1 MSRVVSFADRARQPE
16 QGGIVAA
23 TMLGKGAALVLGWH
37 RDRLPRRGV
46 ASGGDGEARGPF
58 RLTAWAHEE
67 PGLCW
72 FVAAIQLHGALPS
85 PGALVT
91 LHAQGM
97 PDRLL
102 STWPAELIGARELT
116 EEVARRATAR
126 PGDVALFLAELV
138 EQAPRGTVLRGILR
152 RFLGSVAVADGAVEI
167 AGRHG
172 TMLILQGWGTAEPG
186 AQAVFAEGPVVRV
199 PIALATFARPDI
211 ALPATGLVEALMLSE
226 PWQGGVPQSLH
237 VIADG
242 RIRRRSLVAAPQL
255 LGSLETAAHLAE
267 MMKRLDADPEA
278 LASLGRAARPP
289 YEGHETLSRA
299 AAPLS
304 AALDLC
310 ACIPGVGVYVAGWLL
325 DPRAA
330 VAGVTLCGEGGFAA
344 RLDDVWTRVARP
356 DVVAGVSGDCRFA
369 AIAGD
374 AHGFAAFVSC
384 ALPDRSD
391 GLHLAFEISGGGVA
405 YLPVQVAPGGARALM
420 QRIAASIDLH
430 KPTGLSVVE
439 AQLSP
444 LLATAAMCEA
454 GTEATILRAP
464 RASRTALILPLPEP
478 EAPPAAMLSPF
489 LNDPPVPGEEELVLV
504 LGPAW
509 RGPALTELLAVID
522 LCGLSP
528 AIMIAEERISI
539 AEAWEI
545 GAAATRAPLLLCLP
559 GTGLAA
565 ATGWRQ
571 ALVAALPEGGENDPR
586 VIVPTL
592 LYEDGSV
599 RSTGF
604 DQLIASDAPPYLRL
618 RRPHAGMPQAAIPA
632 GDRADGAMRRGA
644 VLAGA
649 LVTREA
655 HRRGGGFAR
664 FGLRTPAQETGFFLR
679 LADAGGICSWH
690 GDIAVVAPEA
700 KERGPAWHDA
710 ARLAEGHALRALWGG
725 AGR

>member
-1 MSRVVSFADRARQPE
+1 MSRVVSLADRARQPE
-16 QGGIVAA
+16 AGGILAA

-46 ASGGDGEARGPF
+46 ASSGEEGARGPF

-72 FVAAIQLHGALPS
+72 FLAAIQLHGSLPA
-85 PGALVT
+85 PGALVA

-116 EEVARRATAR
+116 EEVVKRATAR

-152 RFLGSVAVADGAVEI
+152 RFLGSAAVEDGAVEI
-167 AGRHG
+167 VGRHG
-172 TMLILQGWGTAEPG
+172 AMLVLQGWGTAEPG
-186 AQAVFAEGPVVRV
+186 AQAVFAEGQVVRV
-199 PIALATFARPDI
+199 PISLATFARPDI
-211 ALPATGLVEALMLSE
+211 PPPATGLVEALMLPE
-226 PWQGGVPQSLH
+226 PWQGGPPQSLH

-278 LASLGRAARPP
+278 LAALGRAARPP

-310 ACIPGVGVYVAGWLL
+310 AAIPGAGVYVAGWLL
-325 DPRAA
+325 DPAA
-330 VAGVTLCGEGGFAA
+330 SVASVSLCGEGGFAV

-356 DVVAGVSGDCRFA
+356 DVVAGASSDRRFA

-374 AHGFAAFVSC
+374 AHGFAAFVPC
-384 ALPDRSD
+384 TLPAGHDE
-391 GLHLAFEISGGGVA
+391 LHLAFELAGGGVA
-405 YLPVQVAPGGARALM
+405 YLPVQAAPGAPRALM

-430 KPTGLSVVE
+430 KPTGLAVVE

-444 LLATAAMCEA
+444 LIATAAMAEA
-454 GTEATILRAP
+454 ETAAATLRAP
-464 RASRTALILPLPEP
+464 RPSRTAVILPLPEP

-489 LNDPPVPGEEELVLV
+489 LNDPPVAGEEELVLV
-504 LGPAW
+504 LGPSW
-509 RGPALTELLAVID
+509 RGPALAELLAVVE
-522 LCGLSP
+522 LYGLSP
-528 AIMIAEERISI
+528 GIVIAEERISI

-545 GAAATRAPLLLCLP
+545 GAASTQTPLLLCLP

-565 ATGWRQ
+565 PGRWRQ
-571 ALVAALPEGGENDPR
+571 ALVAALPAGAEGEAR

-618 RRPHAGMPQAAIPA
+618 RRPHAGMPHAAIGGAEPA
-632 GDRADGAMRRGA
+632 GATRRGA

-679 LADAGGICSWH
+679 LADAGGTCTWH
-690 GDIAVVAPEA
+690 GDVAVVAPEA
-700 KERGPAWHDA
+700 KERGAGWHDA
-710 ARLAEGHALRALWGG
+710 ARLAEGHALRALWGR

>member
-1 MSRVVSFADRARQPE
+1 MSRVVAFADRARQPDA
-16 QGGIVAA
+16 GGIIAA

-46 ASGGDGEARGPF
+46 ASGGEGEARGPF

-72 FVAAIQLHGALPS
+72 FLAAIQLHGALPP

-97 PDRLL
+97 PDRML

-152 RFLGSVAVADGAVEI
+152 RFLGSAGAEDGAIEI

-172 TMLILQGWGTAEPG
+172 TMLVLQGWGTAEPG

-199 PIALATFARPDI
+199 PIMLATFARPDI
-211 ALPATGLVEALMLSE
+211 PLPATGLVEALTLPE
-226 PWQGGVPQSLH
+226 PWQGGPPQSLH

-242 RIRRRSLVAAPQL
+242 RVRRRSLVAVPQL

-304 AALDLC
+304 AAVDLC
-310 ACIPGVGVYVAGWLL
+310 AAIPGVGVYVAGWLL
-325 DPRAA
+325 DPGVA
-330 VAGVTLCGEGGFAA
+330 VASVSLCCEGGFAA

-356 DVVAGVSGDCRFA
+356 DVVAGASADQRFA
-369 AIAGD
+369 TMAGD
-374 AHGFAAFVSC
+374 THGFAAFVPC
-384 ALPDRSD
+384 VLPEACSD
-391 GLHLAFEISGGGVA
+391 LHLAFELAGGGVA
-405 YLPVQVAPGGARALM
+405 YLPVHAAAGPSRALL

-430 KPTGLSVVE
+430 KATGLAVVE

-444 LLATAAMCEA
+444 LVATAAMVEA
-454 GTEATILRAP
+454 GTAAGVLRAP
-464 RASRTALILPLPEP
+464 RPSRIALILPLPEP

-509 RGPALTELLAVID
+509 RGPALAELLAVID
-522 LCGLSP
+522 LYGLC
-528 AIMIAEERISI
+528 AGIVIAEERISI
-539 AEAWEI
+539 AEGWEI
-545 GAAATRAPLLLCLP
+545 GAEATRTPLLLCLP
-559 GTGLAA
+559 GTGLSAV
-565 ATGWRQ
+565 TGWRK
-571 ALVAALPEGGENDPR
+571 ALAATLPEGAEHEAR

-604 DQLIASDAPPYLRL
+604 DRLIATDAPPYLRL
-618 RRPHAGMPQAAIPA
+618 RRPHAGMPHAAIGVA
-632 GDRADGAMRRGA
+632 DRSGAARRGA

-664 FGLRTPAQETGFFLR
+664 FGLRTQAQETGFFLR
-679 LADAGGICSWH
+679 LADAGGICIWQ
-690 GDIAVVAPEA
+690 GDIAIVAPEA
-700 KERGPAWHDA
+700 KERGAAWHDA
-710 ARLAEGHALRALWGG
+710 TRLAEGHALRALWGG